1 MDTKVYLTEKFLT
14 EDECF
19 DLIVKYKN
27 KLEASEVRGGAVK
40 KHIRN
45 SKTFMFHDSV
55 LCEKF
60 QHEKMEF
67 QLTEYVKDCF
77 YDWHVDYYDTKKYVR
92 KTSYSVLLNDDFDGG
107 ELEFELS
114 GIVDMSIGDSV
125 SFSPHLR
132 HQVNP
137 ITSGI
142 RYSLVAWELTI

>member
-1 MDTKVYLTEKFLT
+1 MDTKVYFTEKFLT

-27 KLEASEVRGGAVK
+27 KLEVSEVRDGVVK

-77 YDWHVDYYDTKKYVR
+77 YNWHVDYYDTKKYVR
-92 KTSYSVLLNDDFDGG
+92 KLL
-107 ELEFELS
+107 
-114 GIVDMSIGDSV
+114 
-125 SFSPHLR
+125 
-132 HQVNP
+132 
-137 ITSGI
+137 
-142 RYSLVAWELTI
+142 